1 MNDIW
6 KIWQYVTPREG
17 ILALFFLFIASFL
30 IHVMVMTA
38 SDRYAEG
45 LLGAAGAM

>member
-6 KIWQYVTPREG
+6 KVWQQVSPREA
-17 ILALFFLFIASFL
+17 ILLWGSILVIGSFL

-38 SDRYAEG
+38 SDRYAAG
-45 LLGAAGAM
+45 LLGAL

>member
-1 MNDIW
+1 MNDLW
-6 KIWQYVTPREG
+6 KIWQFVTPREG
-17 ILALFFLFIASFL
+17 VLGLLVLFIASFL

>member
-1 MNDIW
+1 MNDFW
-6 KIWQYVTPREG
+6 KIWQHVTPREG
-17 ILALFFLFIASFL
+17 IMALFFLMIASFL

-45 LLGAAGAM
+45 LLGSAAAM

>member
-1 MNDIW
+1 MNDLW
-6 KIWQYVTPREG
+6 KIWQFVTPREG
-17 ILALFFLFIASFL
+17 VLGLVGLFLASFL